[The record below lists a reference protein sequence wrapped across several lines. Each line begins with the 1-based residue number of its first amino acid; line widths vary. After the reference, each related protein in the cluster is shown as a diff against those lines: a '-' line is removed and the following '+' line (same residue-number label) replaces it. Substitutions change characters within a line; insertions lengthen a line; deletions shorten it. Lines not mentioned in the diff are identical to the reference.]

1 MILVC
6 PPVKGGVSRGRTGGF
21 AFSENQPPARKLASP
36 LYRGAAAALLLCFVL
51 PVLALV
57 AADIPPLKSRVTDL
71 TNTLNEQQ
79 RAALE
84 QTLAEF
90 EARKGAQIA
99 VLMVPTTQPE
109 TIEQYA
115 VRVQEAWQLGRKGVD
130 DGVVLVVAKNDRKL
144 HFEVGYGLEGILPDA
159 IAKRIIENDVVP
171 RFKEGDFYGGIRA
184 GVDRIMRIVEG
195 EKLPPPIAHTHPKA
209 EGFDPGWIIPLF
221 ILVLI
226 GGGILRALFGRFLG
240 SGIIGT
246 LAGVAGW
253 AILGSLIAAL
263 GIGFIVFV
271 FGLAGGASLGGGR
284 RGWGGGGWSSGGFG
298 GGSWGGGGGG
308 GGFSGGGGSSG
319 GGGASGSW

>member
-1 MILVC
+1 M
-6 PPVKGGVSRGRTGGF
+6 
-21 AFSENQPPARKLASP
+21 
-36 LYRGAAAALLLCFVL
+36 
-51 PVLALV
+51 LALV

-159 IAKRIIENDVVP
+159 IAKRIIENDIVP